1 MKNAPRI
8 LAMLLLSSVT
18 LLSACDLTRF
28 AANSTSKV
36 FGEAAPALERFFD
49 YEIAMAAAPGQIA
62 QLEGMLRIVP
72 DNRTYIMTAIRAYCA
87 YAYGSA
93 EDAADQYELDG
104 DYEASEHQRDRAKH
118 LYLRARDLGFHFISL
133 DHEGREA
140 AMNEGLES
148 FEAWLAREFV
158 EPEDAAILLW
168 TGYGWG
174 SAINSAKNDL
184 TLVPDIPFAQ
194 AMVQRAVELDIGVS
208 NYAGMTFLAT
218 IESSSMSGNL
228 ETALELWNTALEGT
242 ERRYLLIQFNMAR
255 SYAVRSQDRALYISL
270 LREVLEAGDI
280 FPEQRLANLIAK
292 RKALRALRLVDELF
306 APN

>member
-1 MKNAPRI
+1 MKYATRT
-8 LAMLLLSSVT
+8 LTVFLLSSLV

-49 YEIAMAAAPGQIA
+49 YEIAMSAAPGQIA

-72 DNRTYIMTAIRAYCA
+72 DNRIYIMTAIRAYCA

-93 EDAADQYELDG
+93 EDAADQYEVEG
-104 DYEASEHQRDRAKH
+104 DYEASELNRDRAKL
-118 LYLRARDLGFHFISL
+118 LYLRARDLGFHYMSL
-133 DHEGREA
+133 DHEGREE
-140 AMNEGLES
+140 AMAGGMDT
-148 FEAWLAREFV
+148 FAAWLEREFV

-184 TLVPDIPFAQ
+184 SLVPDIPYAE
-194 AMVQRAVELDIGVS
+194 AMVQRAVALEESVS
-208 NYAGMTFLAT
+208 NYAGVTFLAT
-218 IESSSMSGNL
+218 VQSSSMSGNL
-228 ETALELWNTALEGT
+228 ERALELWNTALEGT

-255 SYAVRSQDRALYISL
+255 SYAVRTQDRALYISL